1 MVGGKGHHGSVLSRD
16 DFSAMADIAHEEG
29 VFEKSESTIIK
40 NLLRFDEVMVKDVMT
55 PRSVMKIA
63 SENQSIQSYFD
74 ENTKLRFSRIPVY
87 SDKED
92 HISGFVLKDNI
103 LEELVRNNGEML
115 LSEIRRDLIIT
126 ERNTPIP
133 ELFNLLITKRE
144 HVALVVDEFGSVSG
158 LVSME
163 DVIETLLG
171 LEIMDEN
178 DNVADLQQLARKNWE
193 VRAEQAGIVEK
204 NDNKE

>member
-1 MVGGKGHHGSVLSRD
+1 
-16 DFSAMADIAHEEG
+16 
-29 VFEKSESTIIK
+29 
-40 NLLRFDEVMVKDVMT
+40 MVKDVMT

-193 VRAEQAGIVEK
+193 VRTEQAGIVEK